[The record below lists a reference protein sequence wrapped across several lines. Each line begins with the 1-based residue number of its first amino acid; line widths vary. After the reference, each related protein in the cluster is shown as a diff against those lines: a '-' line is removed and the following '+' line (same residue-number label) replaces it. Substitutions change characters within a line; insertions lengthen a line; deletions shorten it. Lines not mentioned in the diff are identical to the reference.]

1 MEKHILF
8 IEDESVL
15 QKTVSA
21 VFERDNIRVT
31 AALDGAIGLRLAHQL
46 QPDLILLD
54 LVLPKVDGFE
64 VLAALRADPQLSVIP
79 VLVLTNLQGSA
90 DVERALALGAAAYLV
105 KADYALSE
113 VVEKVKGFL
122 KP

>member
-21 VFERDNIRVT
+21 AFERDNIRVT

-46 QPDLILLD
+46 RPDLILLD

-64 VLAALRADPQLSVIP
+64 VLAALREDPQLSVIP